1 MPPAARVSDM
11 HTCLMV
17 TPGVPSVP
25 RVGGPI
31 LSPGCPTALSGG
43 MPAARVGGLAAV
55 IGRVYAERRS

>member
-17 TPGVPSVP
+17 TPRVPPVP
-25 RVGGPI
+25 HVGGPI
-31 LSPGCPTALSGG
+31 LSPGCPAALSGG